1 MNTLFYIFVLFSI
14 ISEVTAQ
21 YLFKLIHKNLKNLEN
36 YKKNLYLTLGI
47 ILYALTGFCAYKLLE
62 FTNLLVANIIWHIFH
77 FILLFLVGYIFLN
90 ERLTK
95 NQILGSIFGIISIII
110 FMLNDDKNHIH

>member
-36 YKKNLYLTLGI
+36 YKKNLYLILGI
-47 ILYALTGFCAYKLLE
+47 ILYALTGFCAFKLLE
-62 FTNLLVANIIWHIFH
+62 FT
-77 FILLFLVGYIFLN
+77 
-90 ERLTK
+90 
-95 NQILGSIFGIISIII
+95 
-110 FMLNDDKNHIH
+110 ML

>member
-36 YKKNLYLTLGI
+36 YKKI
-47 ILYALTGFCAYKLLE
+47 
-62 FTNLLVANIIWHIFH
+62 
-77 FILLFLVGYIFLN
+77 YI
-90 ERLTK
+90 
-95 NQILGSIFGIISIII
+95 
-110 FMLNDDKNHIH
+110 